1 MQTHGYFVEKI
12 DARTLIELVD
22 ITCMP
27 FFMGY
32 PAPTG
37 GHQAVRLF
45 KQSRSILPTFDVSF
59 LYTTGILEVL
69 SINQ

>member
-27 FFMGY
+27 FFIGY

-45 KQSRSILPTFDVSF
+45 KQ
-59 LYTTGILEVL
+59 
-69 SINQ
+69 